1 MVAFDKA
8 QGRFNY
14 RVAGVAIHNG
24 RVLLDRNTRNNYWVL
39 PGGHPDM
46 MESMAVALR
55 REMFEEIGANVE
67 IIRLLWVIENFF
79 YKDKPV
85 HELSFYFLM
94 EIDPQSELLESEGPF
109 FGEEHGYQLVYQ
121 WQPIEENA
129 LMKLPLYPGFLTTG
143 LLELPKI
150 PTHIV
155 FDDTR
160 NMPTRPGRSTVRAKT
175 DPLPQINQLS
185 KSETQSVE
193 TEKKFNKA

>member
-1 MVAFDKA
+1 MVAFEKA
-8 QGRFNY
+8 QARFNY

-67 IIRLLWVIENFF
+67 IIRLLWIIENFF

-94 EIDPQSELLESEGPF
+94 EIDPDSPLLLSEGPF
-109 FGEEHGYQLVYQ
+109 YGEEHGYQLVYQ

-129 LMKLPLYPGFLTTG
+129 LMKLPLFPGFLTTG
-143 LLELPKI
+143 LLELPDN

-155 FDDTR
+155 FDDAR
-160 NMPTRPGRSTVRAKT
+160 DMPPRIGKKAKRPQTGQ
-175 DPLPQINQLS
+175 LPQVNLFG
-185 KSETQSVE
+185 KSDGVPVGSD
-193 TEKKFNKA
+193 KKFNKA